1 MERAEKKSRQDT
13 LDDEIAQV
21 STMRE
26 YLKDAECELE
36 LHVMSAVASALRDRD
51 APLVQSTLE
60 KLLRFRRDSDVP
72 FEVNCID
79 DDDEGTLGSSN
90 DLLKM
95 PTETD
100 NIMFVEALVSAIDNA
115 MDDADATQDAVASI
129 MQHAARADSIMV
141 YTHLYNNYTP
151 EQVGWGDLLVQDR
164 LDAIAKGAVR
174 VYQLLR
180 PLGRVDIPDATWN
193 EAVQLE
199 NNGVLDLLLRDPD
212 YPNAATWMT
221 NVLMWMNQPLDVA
234 QAIVNHIFYGF
245 VSRIRYWTP
254 LMTIPSVCVEAVAA
268 LAVRPAALTVT
279 ANGCAASE
287 LMVPASFPRLMAPGR
302 LATAPFPM
310 ATSSG
315 VALVCLSPIW
325 IPASNVK

>member
-141 YTHLYNNYTP
+141 YTHLYNNYTRTSRMGRF
-151 EQVGWGDLLVQDR
+151 VGARQARCDCKGRRAR
-164 LDAIAKGAVR
+164 LS
-174 VYQLLR
+174 
-180 PLGRVDIPDATWN
+180 T
-193 EAVQLE
+193 
-199 NNGVLDLLLRDPD
+199 
-212 YPNAATWMT
+212 AAPSW
-221 NVLMWMNQPLDVA
+221 
-234 QAIVNHIFYGF
+234 
-245 VSRIRYWTP
+245 SR
-254 LMTIPSVCVEAVAA
+254 
-268 LAVRPAALTVT
+268 
-279 ANGCAASE
+279 
-287 LMVPASFPRLMAPGR
+287 
-302 LATAPFPM
+302 
-310 ATSSG
+310 
-315 VALVCLSPIW
+315 
-325 IPASNVK
+325 